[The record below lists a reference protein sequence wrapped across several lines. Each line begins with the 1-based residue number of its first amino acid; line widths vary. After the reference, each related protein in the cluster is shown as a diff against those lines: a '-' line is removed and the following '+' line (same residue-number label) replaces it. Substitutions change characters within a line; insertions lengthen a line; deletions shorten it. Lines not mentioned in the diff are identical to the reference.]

1 MKLSKKLQKSYT
13 ILIVLVILVSAL
25 LSSFLFQR
33 SLNSFLEKSRNKEFE
48 RISQEISEL
57 TDIYTAPNLIYL
69 ENYVRN
75 KNINLTFYNTKNQV
89 IAQFI
94 GISETYEN
102 TVQLVT
108 NKYHLVNDGEITG
121 YLAITY
127 AEDVFIYDKS
137 TSEFYAEMVKNSALL
152 FLGAILIASIITV
165 FISKIITN
173 PIVDIQKMAKN
184 IRQKN
189 YDLEQKEYNIYELD
203 ELSSDINY
211 LAQTLKIQDKIRTDY
226 ASDIAHELRTPITNL
241 MLHLEGI
248 RDDVVEADE
257 YTINVLLSE
266 IYRMNALIDNLQVSF
281 ANSEK
286 FTELTLEDVNLSQ
299 LIEQVT
305 DSFKLSFAEKD
316 ISLELDLNEDTVIN
330 TDKSKLTQIFSNII
344 SNSIKAVDNNGN
356 IKIIQKSLKN
366 REVIRISDDGIGIDE
381 EDLKHIFE
389 RFYRVDNVRNTKISG
404 HGLGLSITK
413 SFVDLLGYNLTVDS
427 IVGKGT
433 EFILTINKTN

>member
-1 MKLSKKLQKSYT
+1 
-13 ILIVLVILVSAL
+13 
-25 LSSFLFQR
+25 
-33 SLNSFLEKSRNKEFE
+33 
-48 RISQEISEL
+48 
-57 TDIYTAPNLIYL
+57 
-69 ENYVRN
+69 
-75 KNINLTFYNTKNQV
+75 
-89 IAQFI
+89 
-94 GISETYEN
+94 
-102 TVQLVT
+102 
-108 NKYHLVNDGEITG
+108 
-121 YLAITY
+121 
-127 AEDVFIYDKS
+127 
-137 TSEFYAEMVKNSALL
+137 MVKNSALL

-427 IVGKGT
+427 TVGKGT